1 MTELVQ
7 GTRTFVRD
15 DAPKPR
21 VEVVARAAEDRDLS
35 KAPRTGATTVYRY
48 LLVLRFAVLNLTA
61 FALLGAAYLQG
72 WVAAWRGTAPN
83 GGASRGRCGGVGVAL
98 PNLRN
103 TLNYVCGCPLRQ

>member
-1 MTELVQ
+1 MTEVVQ
-7 GTRTFVRD
+7 GTRTLVRD

-48 LLVLRFAVLNLTA
+48 LLVLRFAVFNLAA

-72 WVAAWRGTAPN
+72 WVAAAPRRTAALRGANVAAWELPCQT
-83 GGASRGRCGGVGVAL
+83 CGI
-98 PNLRN
+98 P
-103 TLNYVCGCPLRQ
+103 